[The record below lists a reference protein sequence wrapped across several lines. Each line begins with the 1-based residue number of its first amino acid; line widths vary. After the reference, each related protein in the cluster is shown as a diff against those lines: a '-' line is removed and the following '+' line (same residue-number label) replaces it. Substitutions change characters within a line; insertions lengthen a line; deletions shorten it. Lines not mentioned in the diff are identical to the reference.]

1 MKGSLGTSREHR
13 ARPGPRSVRS
23 APRGNG
29 PAADIHVRPSPGVP
43 SPRPPLHFVDITTRI
58 SACPQFRPP
67 PVFVLFFL
75 RRDEK
80 PVAVI
85 GAVDCVDSTRSR
97 WSWRAAACGQPWWR
111 IGGWFGRSVDGFGPS
126 RIHPQLSPV
135 IPMVVPRLGPSCT
148 QALGAAEAAGIALVS
163 DDPQL
168 WTTCGQPGES
178 AWTTMGTTCGFG
190 VSGMWIESGSSQLRD
205 PLALWANCPHP
216 GENPLCIN
224 KFEKFSV
231 HRLWTSVDTYARFAP
246 LPMRTHASAAY
257 RREARQGNEKGHH
270 GSPWCP

>member
-1 MKGSLGTSREHR
+1 M
-13 ARPGPRSVRS
+13 
-23 APRGNG
+23 
-29 PAADIHVRPSPGVP
+29 P

-135 IPMVVPRLGPSCT
+135 IPMAVPRLGPSCT

-257 RREARQGNEKGHH
+257 RREARQGNERGTTGVRGAPRTSKQDCLNASVQTRQSATGERAA
-270 GSPWCP
+270 